1 MIEELDA
8 SLWLGELDISNI
20 TQFEAALEELLWRP
34 ANIVVDMTE
43 TEFIDSTTLHVLA
56 RTQEQ
61 LPGRFAVVIPH
72 RNQSSIRVL
81 SVGLRQ
87 ETPDLPH
94 PRRRTRRFAIAIWGN
109 WKSGGGGWLD
119 AAGGAAAVE
128 CPKPQS
134 EYGDVGGP
142 DHHRLEQQLT
152 AASFSS
158 CD

>member
-72 RNQSSIRVL
+72 GISHQSRVL

-109 WKSGGGGWLD
+109 WKSGGGGSGWMRR
-119 AAGGAAAVE
+119 E
-128 CPKPQS
+128 
-134 EYGDVGGP
+134 GP
-142 DHHRLEQQLT
+142 PRSSAQNHSPNT
-152 AASFSS
+152 ATSVAQITTALNSS
-158 CD
+158 SPPLVLVL